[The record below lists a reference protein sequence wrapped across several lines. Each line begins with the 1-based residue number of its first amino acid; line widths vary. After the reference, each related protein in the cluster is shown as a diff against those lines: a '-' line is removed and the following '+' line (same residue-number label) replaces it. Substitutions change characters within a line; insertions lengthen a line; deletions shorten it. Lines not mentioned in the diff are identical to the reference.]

1 MFSGHNHFE
10 FKFKLPKLIIS
21 MINKKTK
28 NIQLQIRF
36 GEQLQGKSEL
46 SEGLPGKIQ
55 ININTYKGSARKSP
69 INYNCNTFLNLNHE
83 IDNEIK
89 ICWPSC
95 KKPYYMIVSIVES
108 MTIEDMVKH
117 IKYKNEQGSL
127 TLNTKSKAME
137 FLKSSS
143 KKFDTEMSA
152 STTCMFNL
160 LCPITKTKMKLP
172 TRSINCKHLQSFD
185 LEALLFL
192 NKIKPAWK
200 CPVCYIPIL
209 VDELV
214 IDSFLLDIINDSSL
228 PENCFQII
236 LYHDG
241 NFKPYIEPKSE
252 ILKDDQKESDN
263 EHSENTTFTVNLG
276 NSNDE
281 NLCDEKYVLPT
292 KNHDSKPM
300 ITYQSTNDTDITE
313 NPTSKISNTD
323 ANE

>member
-1 MFSGHNHFE
+1 MFSGHNHLH
-10 FKFKLPKLIIS
+10 FKFKLPRLAIALIN
-21 MINKKTK
+21 NKPK
-28 NIQLQIRF
+28 NFFIQIRF

-46 SEGLPGKIQ
+46 SEGLPGIAQ
-55 ININTYKGSARKSP
+55 IYINAHKLSIKKSP
-69 INYNCNTFLNLNHE
+69 VNYNCNTFLNLNHE

-95 KKPYYMIVSIVES
+95 KNPYYMIVSIVEP
-108 MTIEDMVKH
+108 MQIKDMIKH
-117 IKYKNEQGSL
+117 IQFKNKLGSL

-152 STTCMFNL
+152 PTTCMLDL
-160 LCPITKTKMKLP
+160 LCPIIKTKMKLP
-172 TRSINCKHLQSFD
+172 TRSINCNHLQSFD

-192 NKIKPAWK
+192 NKINPAWK
-200 CPVCYIPIL
+200 CPICYIPIL

-228 PENCFQII
+228 PENCFKII

-241 NFKPYIEPKSE
+241 NFKPYIEP

-263 EHSENTTFTVNLG
+263 EHSENITFTVNLG

-281 NLCDEKYVLPT
+281 NICDEKKCIT

-300 ITYQSTNDTDITE
+300 ITYQSTNDTDIRE
-313 NPTSKISNTD
+313 KPSSKISNTD